1 MREVV
6 ASVSVDDTLVVVCDD
21 GAVFR
26 LERKGWVELAAV
38 PFTPR
43 HRQREQQAYNRDQA
57 AA

>member
-6 ASVSVDDTLVVVCDD
+6 ASVSVDDALVVVCDD

-43 HRQREQQAYNRDQA
+43 HRQR
-57 AA
+57 